1 MPDRAPLGLLVLSGV
16 RHAASYLPVFATLP
30 DVALRA
36 FCEEPD
42 APAWAHRDTGV
53 LAERYGVPCTTD
65 PEAAL
70 ARPDVD
76 LVLVCS
82 EPTRHA
88 RLAARALR
96 AGKHV
101 LVDKPMATTLDE
113 CAMLA
118 EAANGAPGKFTIV
131 HRLFGSPIRRA
142 RGQIDAGHIGLVR
155 SVDIEFLASGVHF
168 GTSVERPEFVADP
181 ALSGGG
187 ELLNFMVYPVDYLR
201 YLTGAEPL
209 EVFAEAGTF
218 FFDAHKAHGVED
230 AGIISILLEHEIVA
244 TLTVGRVPFAPT
256 PGSGSSEL
264 RILGSHGHLTIDENR
279 PQLQIWST
287 TTERR
292 GRAIGG
298 ESARSTV
305 TTEIAEFVRDIL
317 EDRTPL
323 YGLIDGWAAVASIE
337 AAYRAIA
344 TGQPARVADYPR
356 RRMG

>member
-1 MPDRAPLGLLVLSGV
+1 MPDHAPLGLLVLSGV
-16 RHAASYLPVFATLP
+16 RHAAAYLPLFAALP
-30 DVALRA
+30 DVALRGL
-36 FCEEPD
+36 CEEPD
-42 APAWAHRDTGV
+42 APEWAHRDTCL
-53 LAERYGVPCTTD
+53 LAKEYGVPFTTD

-70 ARPDVD
+70 SRDDID

-88 RLAARALR
+88 RLAAQALR

-101 LVDKPMATTLDE
+101 LVDKPMATTLEE

-118 EAANGAPGKFTIV
+118 QAADSAPGKFTVV
-131 HRLFGSPIRRA
+131 HRLFSPPIARA
-142 RGQIDAGHIGLVR
+142 RRQLDAGHIGLVR
-155 SVDIEFLASGVHF
+155 SVDIEFLSSGIFF

-209 EVFAEAGTF
+209 EVFAESGTF
-218 FFDAHKAHGVED
+218 FFDAHKHHGVED
-230 AGIISILLEHEIVA
+230 AGIISIQLEHEIVA
-244 TLTVGRVPFAPT
+244 TLIVGRVPFAPT
-256 PGSGSSEL
+256 PGSSSSEL

-279 PQLQIWST
+279 PQVQIWST

-292 GRAIGG
+292 GRTISG
-298 ESARSTV
+298 ENIVA
-305 TTEIAEFVRDIL
+305 TEIAAFVRDIL
-317 EDRTPL
+317 EDRTPM
-323 YGLIDGWAAVASIE
+323 YGLADGWAAVATIE
-337 AAYRAIA
+337 AAYRAIE